1 MSKEREKYY
10 GTFEELYLENYRLL
24 FVMAGDYSRDDHG
37 KKRHLCFSMGK
48 SC

>member
-24 FVMAGDYSRDDHG
+24 FVMAGDYSRDDHE
-37 KKRHLCFSMGK
+37 KKTSVL
-48 SC
+48 